1 MYKPFQFSTIT
12 VAIVLG
18 SFVGMAI
25 ATSPILWA
33 QDNYTPVAM
42 WGSQG
47 EDEGQFS
54 GLNDVISTG
63 QYVYVPD
70 YENYRIQM
78 FAANGDFIK
87 TWGTSGE
94 AQGQLKAA

>member
-1 MYKPFQFSTIT
+1 MYMPILT
-12 VAIVLG
+12 
-18 SFVGMAI
+18 
-25 ATSPILWA
+25 PILWA
-33 QDNYTPVAM
+33 QESYTQIAM

-47 EDEGQFS
+47 EGEGQFS

-70 YENYRIQM
+70 YENHRIQM

-87 TWGTSGE
+87 SG
-94 AQGQLKAA
+94 GIIWRRTRTVK